1 VDLSDYVAGLLAVV
15 FNACMQPRSLPTTY
29 LLETSILHL
38 APYVNTRS
46 LSPIQNCIH
55 LFSISRYIDKP
66 FVNIRKDPMGTFRV
80 ISDKLLLLQNKN
92 RSDVEDEIEMF
103 RNSG

>member
-1 VDLSDYVAGLLAVV
+1 
-15 FNACMQPRSLPTTY
+15 M
-29 LLETSILHL
+29 
-38 APYVNTRS
+38 
-46 LSPIQNCIH
+46 
-55 LFSISRYIDKP
+55 DKP